1 MIAISRS
8 MYVDKLLE
16 LVDEYN
22 NTILRLIKMKPAMS
36 NLIHLS
42 ILITIITPKN
52 KFNVGDYLKI
62 SKYKIISA
70 KGYQTNWTEEVLV
83 IKIVKDT
90 SPWTEVIEDL
100 NGEEI
105 TGTFYAQE
113 LQKQKQINHSLKL
126 KT

>member
-1 MIAISRS
+1 

>member
-105 TGTFYAQE
+105 AGTFYAQE